1 MSCWLSYYHQKW
13 SQIGQIIF
21 ESQLVL
27 AHLWSSL
34 LSASVCIRSIV
45 LCFLFM
51 NKQSWFGRS
60 GSKLNAYT
68 NILTDQWH
76 CSINC
81 SINDKESGMLTCSLA
96 SSVQGFVSIASL
108 SCMNIVSFHFLQ
120 IFTSRINTSRWWLW
134 CEEERNKIVTS
145 TLPSP
150 KTHPRMGME
159 KRVITATNPKKH
171 AEKFTGWSQ
180 GDHSDQSK
188 KARCKTI
195 KMLQIYIKRWWWPR
209 GRRGGWKSHSR
220 ESEQEAQADIPL
232 RHLPVDIALFHRTW
246 CH

>member
-27 AHLWSSL
+27 THLWSSL

-60 GSKLNAYT
+60 GLKLNAYT

-108 SCMNIVSFHFLQ
+108 SCMNIVSFHFLA
-120 IFTSRINTSRWWLW
+120 
-134 CEEERNKIVTS
+134 VTWQ
-145 TLPSP
+145 LYRF
-150 KTHPRMGME
+150 KCLYVWHHLLHDLDNCG
-159 KRVITATNPKKH
+159 A
-171 AEKFTGWSQ
+171 
-180 GDHSDQSK
+180 
-188 KARCKTI
+188 
-195 KMLQIYIKRWWWPR
+195 
-209 GRRGGWKSHSR
+209 
-220 ESEQEAQADIPL
+220 IPETCD
-232 RHLPVDIALFHRTW
+232 P
-246 CH
+246 